1 MIRIGAKRFNTTGPC
16 FPNEHYMLDPLARL
30 PEIEPLVAGG
40 LYYVLH
46 AARQAGKTT
55 AVKALVKKLNAA
67 GDVAALYCSLETVQG
82 KMDPPSAT
90 LVVIAHLIARSALR
104 YSPFKENHIDLSP
117 TESDLAL
124 GTADTIVG
132 DTLTKLCAAAG
143 KPVVIF
149 FDETDCIPASAIVSF
164 LRQLRDGY
172 VNRDEAPFPSSI
184 ALVGMRNI
192 RDFRAKIRPESET
205 LGSASPFNIIQRAL
219 VLRNFTEG
227 EVAALYAQHTAA
239 TGQVFAPQAVRRAFE
254 LSGGQPWIVNA
265 IAAECAGEIHAADL
279 DPITADD
286 VDAAREALVRR
297 RDTHFDSLLERLKE
311 PRVRDIVDPVIAG
324 EDSGFD
330 FLSDDCQYVLD
341 LGLLKEERGVL
352 KPANP
357 MYAELIGRALT
368 WSAQCDVLRKVPEA
382 PWVTEDGI
390 DMDWMMREFQRFWRE
405 NAESAPDIYGY
416 RESFGHLTLMAFL
429 QRVTNG
435 KGQVRREMALGS
447 GRLDLYVEF
456 GKGRYAIEA
465 KRRSRFNDAEL
476 KKTAKYLDSL
486 NLAEGFMPVFDT
498 DKAKSLD
505 ERIWQ
510 ETKTVDG
517 KKIHCYGV

>member
-1 MIRIGAKRFNTTGPC
+1 
-16 FPNEHYMLDPLARL
+16 MLDALVRL
-30 PEIEPLVAGG
+30 PEIERLVADGH
-40 LYYVLH
+40 YYVLH

-67 GDVAALYCSLETVQG
+67 GDVAAMYCSLETVQG
-82 KMDPPSAT
+82 MADVPSA
-90 LVVIAHLIARSALR
+90 LGLIAQQVIDCAAR
-104 YSPFKENHIDLSP
+104 YPAFAAAEPLWSVPVATP
-117 TESDLAL
+117 TEIQSRRV
-124 GTADTIVG
+124 VG
-132 DTLTKLCAAAG
+132 DTLTKLCAAVG

-149 FDETDCIPASAIVSF
+149 FDEADCIPASAIVSF

-192 RDFRAKIRPESET
+192 RDFKARIRPESDT
-205 LGSASPFNIIQRAL
+205 LGSASPFNIIQQAL
-219 VLRNFTEG
+219 SLRDFTEE

-239 TGQVFAPQAVRRAFE
+239 TGQVFAPEAVRRAFE
-254 LSGGQPWIVNA
+254 LSSGQPWIVNA

-286 VDAAREALVRR
+286 VDVARETLVRR

-311 PRVRDIVDPVIAG
+311 PRVRTIVDPVIAG
-324 EDSGFD
+324 DDSGFD

-341 LGLLKEERGVL
+341 LGILKEERGVL

-357 MYAELIGRALT
+357 MYAELMGRALT
-368 WSAQCDVLRKVPEA
+368 WDAQCRVLRKVPEV

-465 KRRSRFNDAEL
+465 KRRSRFNEAEL
-476 KKTAKYLDSL
+476 KRMAKYLDSL
-486 NLAEGFMPVFDT
+486 NLGEGFMPVFDS
-498 DKAKSLD
+498 DKTKTWD
-505 ERIWQ
+505 ERIWR
-510 ETKTVDG
+510 ETKIVDG
-517 KKIHCYGV
+517 KTIHCYGV